1 MIIWYFYDLIILCNW
16 FYQRKSMWVE
26 NKSLSSF
33 FSNYTCFS
41 RSSGFEIFFADVNS
55 IENSMKNC
63 YHFSIKPVLYIFCLL
78 HLLICGSSAFRC
90 QLTNKQEI
98 TKKNKKSWEGLWYV
112 VLMIC
117 GGLRLFINKKFW
129 ELLKLWSQ

>member
-1 MIIWYFYDLIILCNW
+1 MIWLFYVTGFIKEKACGLKINL
-16 FYQRKSMWVE
+16 FLR
-26 NKSLSSF
+26 F
-33 FSNYTCFS
+33 FPTTHVF
-41 RSSGFEIFFADVNS
+41 RGLQVFEIFFADVNS

-129 ELLKLWSQ
+129 ELIKLWSQ